1 MAGQH
6 RADDDLAYFA
16 ATLGRTVKLLAGAE
30 GSVQLP
36 DEGGPLP
43 PGRYLIQILDV
54 TEIGARVWVVAV
66 PFEKGEP
73 PISVPADVPA
83 FPFAVEGVIAL
94 ETNVRKGDS
103 DQIAARTSAG
113 TATVYI
119 TKISR
124 PL

>member
-1 MAGQH
+1 VAGPH
-6 RADDDLAYFA
+6 KADDDLAYFA
-16 ATLGRTVKLLAGAE
+16 ASLGRTVKLLAVAG

-36 DEGGPLP
+36 DDGGPLV

-54 TEIGARVWVVAV
+54 SVVGAQVWVVAAK
-66 PFEKGEP
+66 FEKGLP
-73 PISVPADVPA
+73 PISVPTDAPA
-83 FPFAVEGVIAL
+83 FPFAMEGVIAL
-94 ETNVRKGDS
+94 ETNVRLGDS